1 MALIIPPALV
11 TEIPTP
17 WGDTG
22 SHTMIINNP
31 IISGG
36 MGSVSAARSRIAGD
50 QPRPSGTFGID
61 RFFTIGKT
69 LTASLVPAWLTT
81 GLGDL

>member
-1 MALIIPPALV
+1 
-11 TEIPTP
+11 
-17 WGDTG
+17 
-22 SHTMIINNP
+22 
-31 IISGG
+31 

-50 QPRPSGTFGID
+50 QPRATGTFGIK

>member
-1 MALIIPPALV
+1 
-11 TEIPTP
+11 
-17 WGDTG
+17 
-22 SHTMIINNP
+22 MIINNQ
-31 IISGG
+31 IIPRG
-36 MGSVSAARSRIAGD
+36 MGSVSAARSRLAGD
-50 QPRPSGTFGID
+50 QPRATGTFGSK